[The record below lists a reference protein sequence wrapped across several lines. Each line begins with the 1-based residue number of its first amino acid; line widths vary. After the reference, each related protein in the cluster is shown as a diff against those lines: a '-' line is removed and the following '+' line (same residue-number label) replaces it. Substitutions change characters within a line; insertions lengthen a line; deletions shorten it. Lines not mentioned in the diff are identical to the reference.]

1 MHAAAE
7 MGAAAHSSYKGGF
20 KEDPGA
26 AEALA
31 ELVAAANAAAERRFG
46 SFTETGGVLAGG
58 ASDADRVFRMFDLD
72 GDGRVTREEL
82 RAVIGDV
89 WRGGAGGGAAL
100 EDDGGAAADLLAAID
115 ADEDGTVSPEE
126 FARFRTS
133 LKVLGSL
140 PGADA
145 AAKRTIDVAAAGG
158 GKKEAEGEE
167 EEEEQGDHGSASS
180 GDHASASS
188 GDHGSS
194 GSSGSSGAGVGSSAT
209 SAPDASYVVTVPI
222 SKRVGPLSTS
232 APPSSERGAA
242 ETSSS
247 ARTSADASAA
257 SLAAPPPPLLASAVV
272 EAALKAVP
280 PGTTTPSLPPAPPRP
295 STTKK
300 MRSADDVV
308 RDASKALRETKS
320 GAATAVDWQLAWDL
334 MRAGR
339 QETAR
344 EIFYQ
349 RAAKHPGA
357 SELWEQWAR
366 FELLQGD
373 AERAR
378 GLYRAALLNAEGLDP
393 RRRAETLRKWGVMEF
408 GAGDAHAA
416 AGLFERALAVL
427 EEAEQ
432 RGDGEEGDEEKK
444 GGGEDDARDESLA
457 SASASVSSLRAA
469 RCVVLHAYAQT
480 RAKTGDPTSA
490 RGLLRRAQA
499 ADPSNPRVP
508 HLLARLAENERDFD
522 SARATYAAAHGA
534 FPNDAHLALSR
545 ARLESAAFGAHEAAR
560 EIFRDAVAKA
570 PENYRLWHAWAVME
584 SRAAGDARA
593 GADAARPMFARAADA
608 APWSAHAWC
617 AWAEAERAAS
627 RVGDATRED
636 ARGGGAGFSAA
647 AAAAEK
653 ASEPAASSYVERAR
667 ALYAEGL
674 RVEPTNARCLAAR
687 RARARRGAGD
697 RGEGLPRARPRPRAG
712 KRAVRL
718 RARQARGG
726 VRQPR
731 QGGEVLQR
739 RQAAQERK
747 QGEEARGG
755 GVRGGGKGR
764 RRLWLFRL
772 GRDGDARD
780 VGPLGGG
787 GGGAGGGFS
796 GFDGGRELPA
806 PGQARE
812 RRARRRRA
820 RVQAGP
826 RRREGRGRREEAR

>member
-1 MHAAAE
+1 
-7 MGAAAHSSYKGGF
+7 
-20 KEDPGA
+20 
-26 AEALA
+26 
-31 ELVAAANAAAERRFG
+31 
-46 SFTETGGVLAGG
+46 
-58 ASDADRVFRMFDLD
+58 MFDLD

-444 GGGEDDARDESLA
+444 GGGEDDARDESRLRLRLRLFA
-457 SASASVSSLRAA
+457 PRGSV
-469 RCVVLHAYAQT
+469 
-480 RAKTGDPTSA
+480 
-490 RGLLRRAQA
+490 RGA
-499 ADPSNPRVP
+499 PRV
-508 HLLARLAENERDFD
+508 
-522 SARATYAAAHGA
+522 RA
-534 FPNDAHLALSR
+534 
-545 ARLESAAFGAHEAAR
+545 
-560 EIFRDAVAKA
+560 
-570 PENYRLWHAWAVME
+570 
-584 SRAAGDARA
+584 DARQDR
-593 GADAARPMFARAADA
+593 GPD
-608 APWSAHAWC
+608 
-617 AWAEAERAAS
+617 ERAGVA
-627 RVGDATRED
+627 
-636 ARGGGAGFSAA
+636 
-647 AAAAEK
+647 
-653 ASEPAASSYVERAR
+653 PA
-667 ALYAEGL
+667 
-674 RVEPTNARCLAAR
+674 
-687 RARARRGAGD
+687 
-697 RGEGLPRARPRPRAG
+697 
-712 KRAVRL
+712 
-718 RARQARGG
+718 
-726 VRQPR
+726 
-731 QGGEVLQR
+731 
-739 RQAAQERK
+739 
-747 QGEEARGG
+747 
-755 GVRGGGKGR
+755 
-764 RRLWLFRL
+764 
-772 GRDGDARD
+772 
-780 VGPLGGG
+780 
-787 GGGAGGGFS
+787 GAGGGPFQPARAS
-796 GFDGGRELPA
+796 PPGAPRRERARFRLGARDVRGGARGVPERRA
-806 PGQARE
+806 PRAQQSPARE
-812 RRARRRRA
+812 RRVRRA
-820 RVQAGP
+820 RGARARFFETRSP
-826 RRREGRGRREEAR
+826 RRRKTTGSGTRGR